1 MSDAKIVARG
11 VQMDFQVRDELGQ
24 KKTISALKNFDLD
37 VRPGEFFTILGPSGC
52 GKSTF
57 LSMLAGL

>member
-24 KKTISALKNFDLD
+24 KKTISALKYFDLD

>member
-24 KKTISALKNFDLD
+24 KKTISALKN
-37 VRPGEFFTILGPSGC
+37 LGQR
-52 GKSTF
+52 
-57 LSMLAGL
+57 